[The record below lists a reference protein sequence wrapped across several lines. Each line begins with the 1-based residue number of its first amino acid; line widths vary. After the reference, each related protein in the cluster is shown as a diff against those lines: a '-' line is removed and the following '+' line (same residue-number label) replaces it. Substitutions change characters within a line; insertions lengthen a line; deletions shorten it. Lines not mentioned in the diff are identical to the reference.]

1 MSHYYVYIMS
11 NKSRTLYIGYTN
23 DLYRRVLEHKRRV
36 VAGFT
41 SKYNINRLLYWE
53 SYETMQTAIK
63 RETQLKGWTR
73 AKKIALIEAMNPGW
87 QDLSGE
93 WEKEKN
99 LSNAI
104 ISTRQRPLNK
114 NVEGLLIAREF
125 MSRGKN

>member
-23 DLYRRVLEHKRRV
+23 DLYSRVLEHKQKV

-53 SYETMQTAIK
+53 SHETMQTATT

-87 QDLSGE
+87 QDLSGD

-99 LSNAI
+99 LPNAI
-104 ISTRQRPLNK
+104 ISAHQRPLNK
-114 NVEGLLIAREF
+114 HIEGLLIVGKS
-125 MSRGKN
+125 MSRGKH

>member
-63 RETQLKGWTR
+63 RETRLKGWAR

-87 QDLSGE
+87 QDLSGD

-99 LSNAI
+99 LTNAI